1 MVIWYKWWCLML
13 MSLQHLGH
21 CIHSIFWRTSLDES
35 WVTFILMYFI
45 FFYIYIYI
53 YLVNKEYIVTQESS
67 KDILCSKYTSRAGS
81 QWIQSL
87 SQQHWLQ
94 GKRIAGIKQI
104 LIVPS
109 KPEFC
114 KMPCLKIFCVWRIL
128 CLNIIPKYLS
138 LKYVFFCLYINFCTF
153 SSRVSIFPC
162 SILNRINL

>member
-1 MVIWYKWWCLML
+1 MNLG
-13 MSLQHLGH
+13 SLLYL
-21 CIHSIFWRTSLDES
+21 CTLYSS
-35 WVTFILMYFI
+35 
-45 FFYIYIYI
+45 IYIYI

-109 KPEFC
+109 KSEFC

-128 CLNIIPKYLS
+128 CLNKNIIPKYLS
-138 LKYVFFCLYINFCTF
+138 LKYMLFCLYINFCTF

-162 SILNRINL
+162 SILNRVNL